1 MDLNYVIYLSIVIR
15 LFAVGGV
22 QGVCKDDEKEY
33 KCPLKPEVSICY
45 GGSSGMDADDVLC
58 WLEWNCDSTWQSDTC
73 GNCDQNP
80 SQYPGGSRYK
90 DCAGNCFDSYDDKTM
105 KTLDKCGVCDG
116 DEGTCYPEVLTSSL
130 TFGASSYNLTFDIG
144 GVGFRTLN
152 IEIVILQVTRGNS
165 GNPIERPRRDATG
178 QSPGGAGES
187 RRTGTSTDALPKHRR
202 RRAENKIVQKEAT
215 IVHIEDATNMT
226 ITVPPLEPG
235 RYEIG
240 ARVGPDGEDYN
251 NVTGP
256 EIRIYDPSVFST
268 DGISPRDL
276 NYIGLVS
283 LSVSLTIVDESTTI
297 SVQDI
302 YVVAPKVYCFTA
314 DTANSDISAATETVV
329 VDDYSNKTG
338 LWNCTITVPGESKA
352 MWVCAT
358 LDRLHTIGCEAVHFY
373 EQAPA
378 VIDNEAIFS
387 AMGDSLKIAF
397 NKRVENSPADGCDAY
412 FDDTSAFGGP
422 AVCRF
427 NAEATELTVM
437 FGDGS
442 TILPGMTIDLK
453 DGLQPEEGQFKRS
466 TPNITLSLVSRQGED
481 VPNAIQIAKRGFW
494 PTTLTLEAQGNVT
507 LEIVIVF
514 APGDRQP
521 ASVVW
526 MLNGA
531 VVEAVADEMEMTVNI
546 TSGNEFLVTVTAK
559 DFLNGTAF
567 ISHTIRKVDIA
578 LPNVILKPAGVLF
591 LPSGGIQIYPNTA
604 FGIGTRI
611 EYTSTDGSGLDAFRF
626 RWRRD
631 GIIVPGEYRHIAKK
645 SDITIN
651 MCGDEVVYSLE
662 VALIEDTSVKVAY
675 EIPFI
680 VGCRNPI
687 PIIKGGSTN
696 AISADSSSS
705 LTLYGSLS
713 YDPDGGLLSYQ
724 WSCLTDTSQNCINN
738 IDIVGATNTSTL
750 AFNPKKMKGGVTYTF
765 TLMVSVEKKD
775 KNYSSSKSVVYIV
788 HGSSA
793 PTIRMVTIRHN
804 FRHDRPIMIKAEV
817 SKDVAVAWRF
827 VPNLWDYDWL
837 NADLPAVGRA
847 SNLTTDWF
855 TWYTIQPG
863 ALTPGRKYKME
874 VKAINAGDEVETTH
888 EHVVNVYQTLRG
900 CTISARDITEL
911 TETSLSLRNCVHDP
925 EVTWLDTICTVC
937 SKPVPTRSDLT
948 FIVPVFSDRSTATTH
963 FKCTI
968 RDSLGHSL
976 SVTSNTVNVNMQA
989 DVNQHTQDI
998 VEELE
1003 QQDDLLNA
1011 IEIMAAS
1018 PPTKSDLQHS
1028 LQTRAVGHIERLL
1041 TKDPSPGDMRAIV
1054 NVVSRLNLGS
1064 IRKYEQGKLYK
1075 QLLEI
1080 LRSLCA
1086 AATDSSAASL
1096 TQQEVQKVLQ
1106 TAKDMSHLRGGKNPD
1121 YRKMDDLVT
1130 CINIRRMR
1138 NEDVSCFDTPDSSH
1152 CFLVNALDD
1161 VGEFL
1166 NVKFPEE
1173 MMETK
1178 YRDLWNCG
1186 VDQVC
1191 HGVGIKYE
1199 KYPTEPPDL
1208 LVRRSDTECAT
1219 YTYLDLYNQ
1228 LTGTR
1233 IPVKDLAGVI
1243 EITIGETACP
1253 RPECYFY
1260 DEFNKRFSTE
1270 GVITKLINK
1279 TLVCET
1285 NHLTGFTLRSK
1296 PPLYDGFNMPYVVTC
1311 VVVALVFAFA
1321 FVLLVRAFI
1330 ILNSYPSKEEEND
1343 LAYFRESESPDLRV
1357 KT

>member
-1 MDLNYVIYLSIVIR
+1 MNSVYVV
-15 LFAVGGV
+15 
-22 QGVCKDDEKEY
+22 
-33 KCPLKPEVSICY
+33 
-45 GGSSGMDADDVLC
+45 GGSSRLDADDVLC

-105 KTLDKCGVCDG
+105 TTLDKCGVCDG
-116 DEGTCYPEVLTSSL
+116 DEVTCDPEVLTSSL
-130 TFGASSYNLTFDIG
+130 TFGASSDDLSP
-144 GVGFRTLN
+144 VVTLA
-152 IEIVILQVTRGNS
+152 ILLKGA
-165 GNPIERPRRDATG
+165 GAMLPR
-178 QSPGGAGES
+178 GAGES
-187 RRTGTSTDALPKHRR
+187 RRMGTRTDALPKHRR

-251 NVTGP
+251 DVTGP

-302 YVVAPKVYCFTA
+302 YVVDPKVYCFTA

-427 NAEATELTVM
+427 NAEATELTVK

-442 TILPGMTIDLK
+442 TILP
-453 DGLQPEEGQFKRS
+453 DGLQPEAGQFKRS
-466 TPNITLSLVSRQGED
+466 TPNITLNLVSRLGED

-521 ASVVW
+521 TSVVW
-526 MLNGA
+526 TLNGA

-546 TSGNEFLVTVTAK
+546 TSGNQFNVTVTAK

-567 ISHTIRKVDIA
+567 INHTIWKVDIA

-591 LPSGGIQIYPNTA
+591 LPSGWIQIYPNTA

-645 SDITIN
+645 TDITIN

-687 PIIKGGSTN
+687 PIITGGSTN

-724 WSCLTDTSQNCINN
+724 WSCLTDTSQ
-738 IDIVGATNTSTL
+738 
-750 AFNPKKMKGGVTYTF
+750 GGVTYTF

-775 KNYSSSKSVVYIV
+775 KNYSASKSVVYIV

-804 FRHDRPIMIKAEV
+804 FRHDRPIMTKAEV

-837 NADLPAVGRA
+837 DADLPAVGRA
-847 SNLTTDWF
+847 SNLTADWF

-874 VKAINAGDEVETTH
+874 VKAINAGNKVETTH
-888 EHVVNVYQTLRG
+888 EHVVN
-900 CTISARDITEL
+900 
-911 TETSLSLRNCVHDP
+911 
-925 EVTWLDTICTVC
+925 
-937 SKPVPTRSDLT
+937 
-948 FIVPVFSDRSTATTH
+948 
-963 FKCTI
+963 I

-1018 PPTKSDLQHS
+1018 PPTESDLQHS

-1041 TKDPSPGDMRAIV
+1041 TKDPSPQDMRAIV

-1064 IRKYEQGKLYK
+1064 IRKYEKGKLYE

-1086 AATDSSAASL
+1086 TATDSSAASL

-1208 LVRRSDTECAT
+1208 LVRRSDTECAI

-1270 GVITKLINK
+1270 GVITKLLNK

-1285 NHLTGFTLRSK
+1285 NHLSGFTLRSK

-1311 VVVALVFAFA
+1311 VVGALVFAFA

-1343 LAYFRESESPDLRV
+1343 LAYLRESESPDLRV

>member
-1 MDLNYVIYLSIVIR
+1 
-15 LFAVGGV
+15 
-22 QGVCKDDEKEY
+22 
-33 KCPLKPEVSICY
+33 
-45 GGSSGMDADDVLC
+45 
-58 WLEWNCDSTWQSDTC
+58 
-73 GNCDQNP
+73 
-80 SQYPGGSRYK
+80 
-90 DCAGNCFDSYDDKTM
+90 
-105 KTLDKCGVCDG
+105 
-116 DEGTCYPEVLTSSL
+116 
-130 TFGASSYNLTFDIG
+130 
-144 GVGFRTLN
+144 
-152 IEIVILQVTRGNS
+152 
-165 GNPIERPRRDATG
+165 
-178 QSPGGAGES
+178 
-187 RRTGTSTDALPKHRR
+187 
-202 RRAENKIVQKEAT
+202 
-215 IVHIEDATNMT
+215 MT
-226 ITVPPLEPG
+226 IT
-235 RYEIG
+235 R
-240 ARVGPDGEDYN
+240 
-251 NVTGP
+251 
-256 EIRIYDPSVFST
+256 
-268 DGISPRDL
+268 
-276 NYIGLVS
+276 
-283 LSVSLTIVDESTTI
+283 
-297 SVQDI
+297 
-302 YVVAPKVYCFTA
+302 
-314 DTANSDISAATETVV
+314 
-329 VDDYSNKTG
+329 
-338 LWNCTITVPGESKA
+338 
-352 MWVCAT
+352 
-358 LDRLHTIGCEAVHFY
+358 
-373 EQAPA
+373 
-378 VIDNEAIFS
+378 
-387 AMGDSLKIAF
+387 
-397 NKRVENSPADGCDAY
+397 
-412 FDDTSAFGGP
+412 
-422 AVCRF
+422 
-427 NAEATELTVM
+427 
-437 FGDGS
+437 
-442 TILPGMTIDLK
+442 
-453 DGLQPEEGQFKRS
+453 
-466 TPNITLSLVSRQGED
+466 
-481 VPNAIQIAKRGFW
+481 
-494 PTTLTLEAQGNVT
+494 
-507 LEIVIVF
+507 
-514 APGDRQP
+514 
-521 ASVVW
+521 
-526 MLNGA
+526 
-531 VVEAVADEMEMTVNI
+531 
-546 TSGNEFLVTVTAK
+546 
-559 DFLNGTAF
+559 
-567 ISHTIRKVDIA
+567 
-578 LPNVILKPAGVLF
+578 
-591 LPSGGIQIYPNTA
+591 
-604 FGIGTRI
+604 
-611 EYTSTDGSGLDAFRF
+611 
-626 RWRRD
+626 
-631 GIIVPGEYRHIAKK
+631 
-645 SDITIN
+645 
-651 MCGDEVVYSLE
+651 
-662 VALIEDTSVKVAY
+662 
-675 EIPFI
+675 
-680 VGCRNPI
+680 
-687 PIIKGGSTN
+687 GSTN

-724 WSCLTDTSQNCINN
+724 WSCLTDTSQ
-738 IDIVGATNTSTL
+738 
-750 AFNPKKMKGGVTYTF
+750 MKGGVTYTF

-888 EHVVNVYQTLRG
+888 EHVVN
-900 CTISARDITEL
+900 
-911 TETSLSLRNCVHDP
+911 
-925 EVTWLDTICTVC
+925 
-937 SKPVPTRSDLT
+937 
-948 FIVPVFSDRSTATTH
+948 
-963 FKCTI
+963 
-968 RDSLGHSL
+968 
-976 SVTSNTVNVNMQA
+976 A

-1041 TKDPSPGDMRAIV
+1041 TKDPSPGDM
-1054 NVVSRLNLGS
+1054 L
-1064 IRKYEQGKLYK
+1064 
-1075 QLLEI
+1075 
-1080 LRSLCA
+1080 
-1086 AATDSSAASL
+1086 
-1096 TQQEVQKVLQ
+1096 LQ